1 MFILLRTVRFR
12 WHFLAFHL
20 IATLPLAGACAPDV
34 VEPDGFTRDGSTPP
48 GAPVAPERPA
58 TADGPAPDA
67 ATLDRAPAEMASGG
81 PGPGDAGCDLTGRWL
96 VSQRVLAVAIG
107 QQQAAHTWLYYEIRQ
122 QGADVVVQ
130 KGLHCGFDVV
140 KKTSLA
146 ASVDSSAAWPALLQ
160 RNSSAGRRGRFVRE
174 GDRCRLQFAREYV
187 VRGATLPHYADPA
200 QKLPGRTEQ
209 AQAAQPG
216 WEDWDGDGQPGISL
230 KVSSPLASGT
240 LYTCQRDW
248 TEYDGLV
255 DPGAGKVK
263 LAVKYGGEQVPLGRS
278 PGAAQAI
285 ESSSTPS
292 SDASAHFV
300 YLHRLDD
307 GQATGDDAAICAAI
321 RSLRATLV
329 PEADQ

>member
-1 MFILLRTVRFR
+1 VRFR
-12 WHFLAFHL
+12 RPFPALPLFLAL
-20 IATLPLAGACAPDV
+20 TLPPACAPDV
-34 VEPDGFTRDGSTPP
+34 VEPDGLDRDGPPFAPDRPPAMSADAPPAPEVGPARPDAAARDLGTGESAP
-48 GAPVAPERPA
+48 GAP
-58 TADGPAPDA
+58 
-67 ATLDRAPAEMASGG
+67 
-81 PGPGDAGCDLTGRWL
+81 AGACDLTGRWL

-122 QGADVVVQ
+122 QAGQLVVER
-130 KGLHCGFDVV
+130 GLHCGFDVV

-160 RNSSAGRRGRFVRE
+160 RNSSRGRTGRASLE
-174 GDRCRLQFAREYV
+174 GGRCRVQFDREYV
-187 VRGATLPHYADPA
+187 VRGATLPHYAEPA
-200 QKLPGRTEQ
+200 TRLPGRSEP
-209 AQAAQPG
+209 AQGGQPG

-255 DPGAGKVK
+255 DVGATRLK
-263 LAVKYGGEQVPLGRS
+263 LAVRYGGEQVPLGRS
-278 PGAAQAI
+278 AGAAQAI

-307 GQATGDDAAICAAI
+307 GQAVGDDAAICQAVRAL
-321 RSLRATLV
+321 RSTLV

>member
-1 MFILLRTVRFR
+1 VKSPRLSQVFLL
-12 WHFLAFHL
+12 LAV
-20 IATLPLAGACAPDV
+20 LPPGACAPDV
-34 VEPDGFTRDGSTPP
+34 VEPDGFVRD
-48 GAPVAPERPA
+48 GAPVPVTPDRPT
-58 TADGPAPDA
+58 TADGP
-67 ATLDRAPAEMASGG
+67 SGPSLPSG
-81 PGPGDAGCDLTGRWL
+81 PGADAGSPDLAAAEFGGGGAGDPSCNLTGRWL

-122 QGADVVVQ
+122 QGADVVVD

-146 ASVDSSAAWPALLQ
+146 ASVDSSAAWPALIQ
-160 RNSSAGRRGRFVRE
+160 RNSSRGRTGRFVRE

-187 VRGATLPHYADPA
+187 VRGATLPHFADPA
-200 QKLPGRTEQ
+200 RKLPGRTEQ
-209 AQAAQPG
+209 AQGGQPG

-230 KVSSPLASGT
+230 KVTSPLASGT

-255 DPGAGKVK
+255 EPGARKLK
-263 LAVKYGGEQVPLGRS
+263 LAVRYGGEQVPLGRS
-278 PGAAQAI
+278 MGAAQAI

-292 SDASAHFV
+292 SDPSAHFV
-300 YLHRLDD
+300 WLHRLDD
-307 GQATGDDAAICAAI
+307 GQAVGDDAAICEAV

>member
-1 MFILLRTVRFR
+1 LPHTVRFSWR
-12 WHFLAFHL
+12 SLALLLF
-20 IATLPLAGACAPDV
+20 ATLPPISTSGCAPDV
-34 VEPDGFTRDGSTPP
+34 VEPDGFMRDGAPP
-48 GAPVAPERPA
+48 GPPVAPERSP
-58 TADGPAPDA
+58 TPDGPLTVIPDA
-67 ATLDRAPAEMASGG
+67 APMDSARVETGPARPPVDSA
-81 PGPGDAGCDLTGRWL
+81 CDLTGRWL

-107 QQQAAHTWLYYEIRQ
+107 QQQAAHTWLYYEVRQ
-122 QGADVVVQ
+122 QGAELVVDR
-130 KGLHCGFDVV
+130 GLHCGFDVV

-160 RNSSAGRRGRFVRE
+160 RNSSRGRTGRFTRE

-187 VRGATLPHYADPA
+187 VRGATLPHYADPT

-209 AQAAQPG
+209 AQGGQPG

-230 KVSSPLASGT
+230 KVTSPLASGT

-255 DPGAGKVK
+255 EPGARKLK

-278 PGAAQAI
+278 AGAAQAI

-292 SDASAHFV
+292 SDPAAHFV

-307 GQATGDDAAICAAI
+307 GQAVGDDAAICEAV
-321 RSLRATLV
+321 RSLRATLA

>member
-1 MFILLRTVRFR
+1 VRFPR
-12 WHFLAFHL
+12 RFLVFPLLA
-20 IATLPLAGACAPDV
+20 ALPPACAPDV
-34 VEPDGFTRDGSTPP
+34 VEPDGFVRDAAQPPLTTPD
-48 GAPVAPERPA
+48 RPPP
-58 TADGPAPDA
+58 ADGPLAPSGADA
-67 ATLDRAPAEMASGG
+67 ASPTDLPADATGG
-81 PGPGDAGCDLTGRWL
+81 SADPTCNLTGRWL

-122 QGADVVVQ
+122 QGADLVVD

-146 ASVDSSAAWPALLQ
+146 ASVDSSAAWPSLVQ
-160 RNSSAGRRGRFVRE
+160 RNSSRGRTGRFTRE

-187 VRGATLPHYADPA
+187 VRGATLPHYADPSR
-200 QKLPGRTEQ
+200 KLPGRTEQ
-209 AQAAQPG
+209 AMGGQPG

-230 KVSSPLASGT
+230 KVTSPLASGT

-255 DPGAGKVK
+255 EPGARKLK

-278 PGAAQAI
+278 MGAAQAI

-292 SDASAHFV
+292 SDPNAHFV
-300 YLHRLDD
+300 WLHRLDD
-307 GQATGDDAAICAAI
+307 GQAMGDDAAICEAV